1 MSINLCESAIIV
13 DPQNKDTPKTTS
25 KIDFVKK
32 TGPVVKKVSD
42 KVAKTKKQE
51 LALNHLISLLKKNS
65 KFEAKLKQNNLTTD
79 GKVSSTGIIKIE
91 QPNNFYYEIEKP
103 NQVIYISNGT
113 TLWQYD
119 KALMQVIKKKIDP
132 SIVSTKIPLL
142 IITNPNK
149 ELLKYFSIEETQPNI
164 FILTTITK
172 DDFIHQIL
180 IGFDNNKEAKINQFQ
195 VVNTLHQKT
204 EILFSDVKFVKSF
217 PMDLFNFKAP
227 KGVDIL
233 S

>member
-1 MSINLCESAIIV
+1 MKKHLLISVLLCVGIAMSINLCESAIIV

-142 IITNPNK
+142 IITN
-149 ELLKYFSIEETQPNI
+149 
-164 FILTTITK
+164 
-172 DDFIHQIL
+172 L
-180 IGFDNNKEAKINQFQ
+180 IKNY
-195 VVNTLHQKT
+195 
-204 EILFSDVKFVKSF
+204 
-217 PMDLFNFKAP
+217 
-227 KGVDIL
+227 
-233 S
+233 